1 MTGSAMGSAPAPMVD
16 VWVDLGDSRPADAQP
31 PTRRDEA
38 ERVRR
43 EQDRIAAELHRLGA
57 IELARLRH
65 TGNAIAVRIR
75 ADRLDAVR
83 ALPGVRH
90 VRPTQGL
97 HPHEM
102 MDAGSAPRTQP
113 R

>member
-1 MTGSAMGSAPAPMVD
+1 MAGSVMGSGPATMVE
-16 VWVDLGDSRPADAQP
+16 VWVDLGDPGATDAQQA
-31 PTRRDEA
+31 RRA
-38 ERVRR
+38 
-43 EQDRIAAELHRLGA
+43 QDRIGAELHRLGA

-65 TGNAIAVRIR
+65 AGNAIAVRIR

-97 HPHEM
+97 HPHET